1 MIFSRDYSRAILNLK
16 DGEGSL
22 SQGKGVFGRAV
33 VEVKGGRGQI
43 MIFARGVKPGCIC
56 SLYIICRKGR
66 GFVPLKAVLVNTK
79 NALAEVKWD
88 FNPDNILGSGF
99 KLEEAAALAVLTDK
113 GERVVAAFFDKPF
126 DFGEVHTA
134 EVNRPKPKP
143 AVKAED
149 TPKPKAEPEKKA
161 EEAEKISPD
170 KEEKEEKPK
179 SSDNEKNISQ
189 TYNTGFDFTEVVN
202 RFSKDIDE
210 LRRFAYMQKMD
221 FEAEESKAKRDRRS
235 LSAEGILED
244 RDSFKLKDRDG
255 SEGDFCKIS
264 LNELCLLDP
273 RMYKYQNNPTFIRCF
288 NKYGHLILSK
298 REDSF
303 VLGLPDI
310 ERDFKDSEALG
321 FRSFVLTKPG
331 FGYRIMKINN

>member
-16 DGEGSL
+16 DGGGSL

-56 SLYIICRKGR
+56 SLYIICRKEN

-99 KLEEAAALAVLTDK
+99 KLEDAAALAVLSDK

-126 DFGEVHTA
+126 DFGEVRTA
-134 EVNRPKPKP
+134 EVSKPTVKTENTQKPKL
-143 AVKAED
+143 
-149 TPKPKAEPEKKA
+149 EKKA
-161 EEAEKISPD
+161 EEREKISPD

-179 SSDNEKNISQ
+179 SSEDEKNISRAN
-189 TYNTGFDFTEVVN
+189 NTGFDFTEVVN

-221 FEAEESKAKRDRRS
+221 YEAEESKARRDRRS
-235 LSAEGILED
+235 LCTDDILEG
-244 RDSFKLKDRDG
+244 RDSFKLKDNEG

-273 RMYKYQNNPTFIRCF
+273 CMYKYQNNPTFIKCF
-288 NKYGHLILSK
+288 RKYGHLILSK
-298 REDSF
+298 QEDSL
-303 VLGLPDI
+303 VLGLPDC
-310 ERDFKDSEALG
+310 ERDFKDSETLG
-321 FRSFVLTKPG
+321 FCDFVLTKPR
-331 FGYRIMKINN
+331 FGYRIMKISN

>member
-16 DGEGSL
+16 DGGGSF

-56 SLYIICRKGR
+56 SLYIICRKGK

-99 KLEEAAALAVLTDK
+99 KLEDAAALTVLSDK
-113 GERVVAAFFDKPF
+113 GDRVVAAFFDKPF

-134 EVNRPKPKP
+134 EVTEPKPT
-143 AVKAED
+143 VRVEN
-149 TPKPKAEPEKKA
+149 TPKPEPKPEKKA
-161 EEAEKISPD
+161 EKSKETEKISLD
-170 KEEKEEKPK
+170 KEEKEDKPK
-179 SSDNEKNISQ
+179 SSEDEKNTSQ
-189 TYNTGFDFTEVVN
+189 ARNTGFDFTDVVN

-235 LSAEGILED
+235 LCTEGILED
-244 RDSFKLKDRDG
+244 RDSFKLKDSEG
-255 SEGDFCKIS
+255 AEGDFCKIS

-273 RMYKYQNNPTFIRCF
+273 CMYKYQNKPTFLRCF
-288 NKYGHLILSK
+288 EKY
-298 REDSF
+298 
-303 VLGLPDI
+303 VQ
-310 ERDFKDSEALG
+310 
-321 FRSFVLTKPG
+321 
-331 FGYRIMKINN
+331 

>member
-16 DGEGSL
+16 DGGNL

-79 NALAEVKWD
+79 NSLAEVKWD

-99 KLEEAAALAVLTDK
+99 KLEDAAALAVLTDK

-134 EVNRPKPKP
+134 EVNRPKP
-143 AVKAED
+143 AVKPEN
-149 TPKPKAEPEKKA
+149 TPKPEPKPEKKA
-161 EEAEKISPD
+161 EETEIISPD
-170 KEEKEEKPK
+170 KKDKEEKPK
-179 SSDNEKNISQ
+179 SYEDEKNTSQ
-189 TYNTGFDFTEVVN
+189 TSNTGFDFTEVVN

-221 FEAEESKAKRDRRS
+221 YEAEESKARRDRRS
-235 LSAEGILED
+235 LCKEGILED
-244 RDSFKLKDRDG
+244 RDCFTLKDNEDN
-255 SEGDFCKIS
+255 EENFCKIS

-273 RMYKYQNNPTFIRCF
+273 CMYKYQNNPTFIRCF

-298 REDSF
+298 QGNNL

-321 FRSFVLTKPG
+321 FCDFVLTNPK
-331 FGYRIMKINN
+331 FGYRIMKISN